1 MLIIQEISYL
11 YFAGVKFFIRTFAG
25 VKFFIR
31 MIEFNKALKE
41 IDEMIKVHD
50 IVQKSF
56 SILREKYLSIYSIT
70 Y

>member
-1 MLIIQEISYL
+1 
-11 YFAGVKFFIRTFAG
+11 
-25 VKFFIR
+25 

-50 IVQKSF
+50 IVQKRF

-70 Y
+70 YWAHFEQKEKFNNENLNRT